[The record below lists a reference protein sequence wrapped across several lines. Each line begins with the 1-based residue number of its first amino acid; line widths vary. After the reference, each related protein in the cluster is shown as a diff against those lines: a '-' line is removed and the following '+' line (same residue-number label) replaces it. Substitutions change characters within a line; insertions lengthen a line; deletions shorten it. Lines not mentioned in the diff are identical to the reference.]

1 MVSGR
6 VVPGYRGGMLGKPA
20 AGGRVPHGRLDG
32 ELVQRT
38 AERRGESPD
47 QVLDRNLGELLQE
60 LRVAFTGVQLLFAFL
75 LTLPFQARFDR
86 LDDVGLTVYTV
97 TLLSTA
103 LATLTLIAP
112 VSFHRLVF
120 RRQQKAALVAVADR
134 LLLTGLALLLLAITS
149 ATLLVLDVALG
160 RPSAVA
166 GAVVVA
172 VFGVVLWYVLP
183 FRQRRLGP
191 TPDPAGDAAVRP

>member
-1 MVSGR
+1 MV
-6 VVPGYRGGMLGKPA
+6 GKRA
-20 AGGRVPHGRLDG
+20 AGAGAASTRRYG

-38 AERRGESPD
+38 AERRGETPD
-47 QVLDRNLGELLQE
+47 QVLDRNLSELLQE

-75 LTLPFQARFDR
+75 LTLPFQARFDQ
-86 LDDVGLTVYTV
+86 LDEVGVAVYTV

-120 RRQQKAALVAVADR
+120 RRHRKAALVAVADR
-134 LLLTGLALLLLAITS
+134 LLRTGLALLLLAITS

-172 VFGVVLWYVLP
+172 AFGVVLWYVLP
-183 FRQRRLGP
+183 VSQRRRGP
-191 TPDPAGDAAVRP
+191 GTEPAGDEEPRP

>member
-1 MVSGR
+1 M
-6 VVPGYRGGMLGKPA
+6 VPGYRGQVLGKPA
-20 AGGRVPHGRLDG
+20 AGSRAPQGHRHVG
-32 ELVQRT
+32 LVQRT
-38 AERRGESPD
+38 AELRGETPD
-47 QVLDRNLGELLQE
+47 QVLDRNLNELLQE

-103 LATLTLIAP
+103 LATLILIAP

-120 RRQQKAALVAVADR
+120 RRRQKAALVEVADR

-160 RPSAVA
+160 RPSAVV

-172 VFGVVLWYVLP
+172 AFGVVLWYVLP
-183 FRQRRLGP
+183 FRQRRRR
-191 TPDPAGDAAVRP
+191 PDGDVGARP

>member
-1 MVSGR
+1 M
-6 VVPGYRGGMLGKPA
+6 VPGYRGRVLGKPA
-20 AGGRVPHGRLDG
+20 AGGRAPQGHRHV

-38 AERRGESPD
+38 ADLRGETTD
-47 QVLDRNLGELLQE
+47 QVLDRNLNELLQE

-75 LTLPFQARFDR
+75 LTLPFQARFER

-120 RRQQKAALVAVADR
+120 RRRQKAALVEVADR

-183 FRQRRLGP
+183 LRRRRVGVVAD
-191 TPDPAGDAAVRP
+191 PDPAGDAAARP

>member
-1 MVSGR
+1 
-6 VVPGYRGGMLGKPA
+6 VPQRRDVLE
-20 AGGRVPHGRLDG
+20 V
-32 ELVQRT
+32 VQRT
-38 AERRGESPD
+38 AERRGESVD

-75 LTLPFQARFDR
+75 LTLPFQSRFDE
-86 LDDVGLTVYTV
+86 LDDVGVTVYTV

-112 VSFHRLVF
+112 VSYHRLVF

-134 LLLTGLALLLLAITS
+134 LLTTGLALLLLAITS

-160 RPSAVA
+160 RAPAVV

-172 VFGVVLWYVLP
+172 VFGAVLWYALP
-183 FRQRRLGP
+183 IRQRRHG
-191 TPDPAGDAAVRP
+191 PDPAGEDALRP

>member
-1 MVSGR
+1 MSGR
-6 VVPGYRGGMLGKPA
+6 GVPGYRGRVLGKPA
-20 AGGRVPHGRLDG
+20 AGGRAPQGHRPGG
-32 ELVQRT
+32 LVQRT
-38 AERRGESPD
+38 AERRGESTD
-47 QVLDRNLGELLQE
+47 QVLDRNLAELLQE

-75 LTLPFQARFDR
+75 LTLPFQARFDS
-86 LDDVGLTVYTV
+86 LDDVGLVVYTV
-97 TLLSTA
+97 TLLSSA
-103 LATLTLIAP
+103 LATLTRSAP

-160 RPSAVA
+160 RPSAVV

-172 VFGVVLWYVLP
+172 SFGVVLWYVLP
-183 FRQRRLGP
+183 FRQRRRGP
-191 TPDPAGDAAVRP
+191 GEDDGPRP